1 MSAHRELGRATRAIP
16 GPKAG
21 VRPHCQPGGRSR
33 RGGQQRFVATKRVS
47 CRVPAPPSIISLP
60 HDNKDLTPA
69 PKTAQTDGWLHS
81 AILLLGSGCTFE
93 NGGWAGGIAGCTPTG
108 RGCLGAI

>member
-1 MSAHRELGRATRAIP
+1 MSAHRELRRAPPAIA

-21 VRPHCQPGGRSR
+21 ARPHCQPGGRSR

-81 AILLLGSGCTFE
+81 AIFVLGSGCTFE
-93 NGGWAGGIAGCTPTG
+93 NGGWTVGIAGCTPTG